1 MKGSRLMIAVVFG
14 VTLLGSA
21 GLFCSAAQAGSPVG
35 SVGAG
40 GEPAGDYEAAKA
52 KGTQVSLGLGAGAAP
67 DYEGSNDYTPVPLL
81 FARVAWESGM
91 FLRFEG
97 GTLRANL
104 VPSHTWRFGPVVK
117 YIRPRDH
124 VEDKKVSDLKDVDA
138 AIMAGGFAGYD
149 IGKLSTYIQVVQD
162 VSGANDGLL
171 ATLGVGYS
179 VKISDPVHMVLMAS
193 TSYASGDYMSTYFG
207 IDSRDS
213 ARSGLKTYNA
223 DPGFKDVGAG
233 VMVNYSI
240 WEHVGF
246 RVLANYTR
254 LVGDAEDSPIVDD
267 RGSANQLFGGL
278 MVTYTF

>member
-1 MKGSRLMIAVVFG
+1 MKVSRLLIAVVFG

-21 GLFCSAAQAGSPVG
+21 ALLGTAAQATSAVG

-40 GEPAGDYEAAKA
+40 GEPTGDYEAAKG

-104 VPSHTWRFGPVVK
+104 IPSDKWRFGPVVK

-124 VEDKKVSDLKDVDA
+124 VEDKKVDDLKDVDA
-138 AIMAGGFAGYD
+138 AVMVGGFAGYD
-149 IGKLSTYIQVVQD
+149 IGRLSTYIQVVQD
-162 VSGANDGLL
+162 VSGSNDGLL
-171 ATLGVGYS
+171 AGLGLGYS
-179 VKISDPVHMVLMAS
+179 VKISDPVQMVLMAS
-193 TSYASGDYMSTYFG
+193 TTYASGNYMSTYFG
-207 IDSRDS
+207 VDAANSR
-213 ARSGLKTYNA
+213 RSGLKTYNA
-223 DPGFKDVGAG
+223 DAGFKDVGVG
-233 VMVNYSI
+233 VAVNYSV
-240 WEHVGF
+240 WQHVGF
-246 RVLANYTR
+246 RVIANYTR
-254 LVGDAEDSPIVDD
+254 LVGDAADSPIVDD
-267 RGSANQLFGGL
+267 QGSANQFFGGL